1 MLKFF
6 FRFFGFLL
14 KNVVGWVMPASG
26 GMWLIL
32 MRPITN
38 AVIDRVA
45 LSPFG
50 NMITIDEKYS
60 RLPSATQR
68 CLNRDVVPV
77 NEANHH
83 FGQQKVYLCLSGGF
97 TSITYKKH

>member
-1 MLKFF
+1 MLKF

-14 KNVVGWVMPASG
+14 KNVVGWGLSASG

-60 RLPSATQR
+60 RLPSAIPSN
-68 CLNRDVVPV
+68 LNRDVVPV

-83 FGQQKVYLCLSGGF
+83 CGQSKVYLCLRGV
-97 TSITYKKH
+97 